1 MASFNILNM
10 LKEIKKLVASILGYL
25 PLILIFIVFLG
36 VLALLGKL
44 GLEIIRAIVG
54 VLKEYWYITILLA
67 LIIIYFTGKTNGKK

>member
-1 MASFNILNM
+1 MKI
-10 LKEIKKLVASILGYL
+10 LKEIITFLKETSSYVYFFAF
-25 PLILIFIVFLG
+25 IFITMLIIAA
-36 VLALLGKL
+36 LAKL